1 MNIKVAFSN
10 DRDQLVNITPI
21 TMVYDIYDIYI
32 YIHIYNVAKTI
43 MNHPPGITIFIA
55 GFSTIPSPGW

>member
-32 YIHIYNVAKTI
+32 YIYI
-43 MNHPPGITIFIA
+43 M
-55 GFSTIPSPGW
+55 WLKQ